1 MKVGDIVA
9 YKTNFRQAAKQFPG
23 CMQPGHERSGAGIV
37 TWVESTDSVT
47 YCVVVDW
54 GNGGRQVVSY
64 MIEVLSLIH
73 I

>member
-9 YKTNFRQAAKQFPG
+9 YKPSMALTETG
-23 CMQPGHERSGAGIV
+23 VGVV

-64 MIEVLSLIH
+64 MIEVIDESR
-73 I
+73 